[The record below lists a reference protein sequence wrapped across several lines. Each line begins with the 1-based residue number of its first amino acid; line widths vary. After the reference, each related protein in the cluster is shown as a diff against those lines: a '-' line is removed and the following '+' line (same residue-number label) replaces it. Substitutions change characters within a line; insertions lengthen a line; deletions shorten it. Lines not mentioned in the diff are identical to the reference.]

1 MHLHVQW
8 SSTSS
13 VQKNLC
19 PFSPKTATMAPKKS
33 DKGKK
38 KAADNKA
45 TGITPDKLIEQ
56 GNVALSNMEVEL
68 AEKFFTRAL
77 SIAPQDTNIM
87 DALADVQIQLGESD
101 KAVQLLLQ
109 STSIAPSVNPFK
121 WLFLGQLQSE
131 AESVK
136 SYRTGIELLTSLLN
150 SESEVC

>member
-1 MHLHVQW
+1 M
-8 SSTSS
+8 
-13 VQKNLC
+13 
-19 PFSPKTATMAPKKS
+19 PPKKS

-45 TGITPDKLIEQ
+45 AGVTPDRLIEQ

-68 AEKFFTRAL
+68 AEKFFSRAL
-77 SIAPQDTNIM
+77 SMAPQDTNIM

-150 SESEVC
+150 SESEVCWTLPCVRILYFFL